1 MNSRNGFS
9 KNGEFATSTNFLI
22 RVPTKAFAFIL
33 ISTLLTFLIVTI
45 HAPDALSLDASFSD
59 DGKVTVSFSERDD
72 VGSGI
77 AVQPNDKIVVV
88 GTSDDRSGSSD
99 FAVARF
105 NTDGSLD
112 PSFNGDGRVTTRFS
126 ARDDVGSGIA
136 VQSDDKIVVVGTSDN
151 KSGRSEFAVARFNV
165 DGSLDPRF
173 NFTGKV
179 IVSFS
184 GGNDV
189 GSGIAVQPN
198 GKIVVVGTSDDG
210 SGSSEFAVARFN
222 VDGSLD
228 LSFNFT
234 GKVTVSFSGGND
246 VGSGIA
252 VQPDDK
258 IVVVGTSDDGSGIS
272 ELAVARFNVDG
283 SLDPAFSGD
292 GKVTTSFTP
301 GYDVGSGIAVLS
313 DGKIAVVGTSDDL
326 NTTWFAVA
334 RYNVDGSLDSSFLFD
349 GTVIT
354 KFSFAGDDM
363 GSGIAIQSDDKIVV
377 VGAADDERGALK
389 FAVARFNADGSFA
402 ANANSTG
409 KVTTSFSP
417 GDDVGSGIAIQS
429 DDKIVVVGT
438 SDDGSGSSDF
448 ALARYLPDLAVNQ
461 GDDGGGGG
469 GGGGSG

>member
-9 KNGEFATSTNFLI
+9 DNGEFATSINFLI

-33 ISTLLTFLIVTI
+33 ISTLLTLLIVTI
-45 HAPDALSLDASFSD
+45 HAPDALSLDTSFSD
-59 DGKVTVSFSERDD
+59 DGKVTVSFSA
-72 VGSGI
+72 G
-77 AVQPNDKIVVV
+77 N
-88 GTSDDRSGSSD
+88 
-99 FAVARF
+99 
-105 NTDGSLD
+105 
-112 PSFNGDGRVTTRFS
+112 
-126 ARDDVGSGIA
+126 DVGSGIA

-222 VDGSLD
+222 IDGSLD
-228 LSFNFT
+228 PSFNVT

-283 SLDPAFSGD
+283 SLDPAFNGI
-292 GKVTTSFTP
+292 GKVTTSFTA

-313 DGKIAVVGTSDDL
+313 DSKIAVVGTSDDFT
-326 NTTWFAVA
+326 TTWFAVA

-363 GSGIAIQSDDKIVV
+363 GSGVAIQSDDKIVV
-377 VGAADDERGALK
+377 VGSADDENDALK

-402 ANANSTG
+402 ANPSSTG
-409 KVTTSFSP
+409 KVSVKFSS

-448 ALARYLPDLAVNQ
+448 AVARYLPDLASIR
-461 GDDGGGGG
+461 DDGGGGG
-469 GGGGSG
+469 GGGGGSG